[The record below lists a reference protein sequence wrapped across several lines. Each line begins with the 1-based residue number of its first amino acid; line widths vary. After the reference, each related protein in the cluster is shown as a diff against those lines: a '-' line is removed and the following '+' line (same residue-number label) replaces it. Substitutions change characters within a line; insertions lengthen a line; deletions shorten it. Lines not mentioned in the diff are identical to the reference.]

1 MNTAVERRFPGP
13 LDVPTPP
20 GAEGWQRM
28 YSPYLLFSQENAAW
42 ESAQF
47 WYWDGMHR
55 PDVEYPFDTIVHEAY
70 MMSVSAV
77 VSRIFAVP
85 GDQSAAG
92 RVLNGRLYLTDVPFA
107 DPAEPE
113 RRMPIFLR
121 RAGHYFENW
130 SELNEKWVGKLET
143 LIADLAAV
151 EVPELPHL
159 EDESVVLEGRGFSS
173 GYVLLRAYQDMVG
186 NLFLAYQYHFEML
199 LLAYAAQLNLQE
211 FVSAALSGLT
221 PQTVAKLTGGVELR
235 QFGPDE
241 QLKSLARKAIELGLA
256 DRVRAFGQPEEI
268 LAALAAGDA
277 AGREWADA
285 LEQAKDPWFYVS
297 AGTGL
302 FHNERAWVDDL
313 SVPWAAITGYIDR
326 LERGEIVDRPQGE
339 LLCERDRL
347 TAEYRE
353 LLASDADRET
363 FDQNLEL
370 ARLVAPHLQDHNFY
384 IEHRHHTIFWNK
396 MRALADRVVDRGL
409 LDAQDD
415 LFFLNRWEVGQ
426 VLFDTANSW
435 AQTTPGLTRHW
446 RSLVSGRREIVEAL
460 GADIPEPAL
469 GAVPT
474 SIGGVVSAQF
484 GITLETVEQWLAPR
498 AEHDGRLR
506 GVAASG
512 GVAEGRARVVLHSD
526 QIGEVQSG
534 EILVCPATAPAWAP
548 VFGKVGATVSDVGG
562 VMCHA
567 AILCREYGI
576 PAVLGT
582 GIATR
587 QIKTGDLLRVDGDAG
602 TVTVLAPADAG

>member
-1 MNTAVERRFPGP
+1 
-13 LDVPTPP
+13 
-20 GAEGWQRM
+20 M

-42 ESAQF
+42 EGRQF

-77 VSRIFAVP
+77 VSRMFAVP
-85 GDQSAAG
+85 GDQSAAS
-92 RVLNGRLYLTDVPFA
+92 RVLNGRLYLTDVPFT
-107 DPAEPE
+107 DPSEQE
-113 RRMPIFLR
+113 RRMPVFLR
-121 RAGHYFENW
+121 RAGHYFEHW
-130 SELNEKWVGKLET
+130 TELNDKWIGKLET
-143 LIADLAAV
+143 LIAELAAT
-151 EVPELPHL
+151 EVPELPDL
-159 EDESVVLEGRGFSS
+159 EDESVILSGRGFSS
-173 GYVLLRAYQDMVG
+173 AYVLLRAYQDLVQ

-199 LLAYAAQLNLQE
+199 LLAYAAQMNLQE
-211 FVSAALSGLT
+211 FVAAALSGLT
-221 PQTVAKLTGGVELR
+221 PQTLAKLTGGVELR

-241 QLKSLARKAIELGLA
+241 QLKSLARRAIELGLA
-256 DRVRAFGQPEEI
+256 DRLRSSEPPEAI
-268 LAALAAGDA
+268 LRGLAGDA
-277 AGREWADA
+277 NGREWADA
-285 LEQAKDPWFYVS
+285 LERAKDPWFFVS

-302 FHNERAWVDDL
+302 FHNERAWIDDL
-313 SVPWAAITGYIDR
+313 SLPWAAITGYIDR
-326 LERGEIVDRPQGE
+326 LQRGEIIDRPQGE
-339 LLCERDRL
+339 LLRERDRL

-396 MRALADRVVDRGL
+396 MRALADRVVARGL
-409 LDAQDD
+409 LDEQED
-415 LFFLNRWEVGQ
+415 LFYLNRWEVGQ
-426 VLFDTANSW
+426 VLFDAANSW
-435 AQTTPGLTRHW
+435 AQSSPGLGRHW
-446 RSLVSGRREIVEAL
+446 RSLVSRRRDIVEAL
-460 GADIPEPAL
+460 GADIPQPAL

-474 SIGGVVSAQF
+474 SIGGVMSAQF
-484 GITLETVEQWLAPR
+484 GITLETVEQWLSPQ
-498 AEHDGRLR
+498 AEHDGQLR

-512 GVAEGRARVVLHSD
+512 GTVQGRARVVLNAR
-526 QIGEVQSG
+526 QIAKVQDG
-534 EILVCPATAPAWAP
+534 EILVCPSTAPAWAP
-548 VFGKVGATVSDVGG
+548 VFGKIKATVSDVGG

-602 TVTVLAPADAG
+602 SVVVVASADAG